1 MRKFGSWN
9 IAGQSLPKVDLVASS
24 FDLLC
29 IQEMPRGPP
38 GWDDH
43 ATDNFVWFSH
53 QGKEQWRG
61 VGIGVAREIFDSIT
75 DKTFCERGAAWVVR
89 LKNHKRFILAS
100 LHCPTGAREIFDS
113 ITDKTFCERGAAWVV
128 RLKNHKRF
136 ILASLHCPTGVSVTT
151 YQRDVTEF
159 KQALRRWHVDLPV
172 LCGVDV
178 NEVVGWNTE
187 DSADA
192 SIRAGAKIDKTL
204 EVMANLNM
212 RPVAPQMCDRLR
224 PTHYPRDENRAG
236 RHIDAIFSRRVGVTP
251 VVLRPELRVEI
262 NTDHALLEMYVEIQ
276 KTRPARWNTWDDGVE
291 EGGRDDEWSEPQ
303 PEPAVDP
310 YHQWNDQANMQNLGM
325 GQWAPT
331 WTGDNGGMVR
341 PVHTVTSNPNVQR
354 GMTDVLSVD
363 GVNIAMTVLENLVVK
378 TTADSGVLGKYHN
391 VNANLVVKM
400 TADSGVLGKYHNV
413 NANLHVLLVLTA
425 NLEWKGRSEGMLVPT
440 SSFTSLGGVVAL
452 LFYHE
457 TAGRQ
462 ASTVM
467 GYGLIVPALT
477 WRSAGKEEGAGR
489 PAAFRRAT
497 EESGGGLVVNQAM
510 RDHFREILRRADRRD
525 EPAQASPS
533 PPQQQQYGGVGSDG
547 VVHQVL
553 THTGGGTF
561 SSPWWTAAEWRRW
574 RARRARL
581 AESTVEVGV
590 DWSATGLPMV
600 MDFVAEL
607 MGASPGMCSTPGTTT
622 TTSSTCSSFSGTS
635 PNSVPTARGTVT
647 TSMAAVLTSLPST
660 STSTFLENGQQG
672 SGQEEEDVMLMQTGA
687 RTDAPDREENNRTE
701 ENSQVGENMSV
712 GETAEEGGY
721 GDGADGPEEPG
732 EAYGLSADE
741 RDELVEL
748 GWDEG
753 VVADLHEFLLY
764 LSDVR
769 SRAGAGAVAWAL
781 GQSAHSLILAESTLD
796 LATDVLFRRVQ
807 GVAEERPEDFGVRGR
822 LCVGFAGFQKAL
834 GGMHLRITQRLL
846 QDEWMRTSDV
856 GDPPLLGPAG
866 GVLAD
871 NTQTAA
877 LALEASSSWEG
888 TPEQDAAGHQP
899 EHPGE
904 DADDVEEDSHSL
916 MQLTRD
922 EENDLD
928 NLAVDD
934 EVRRCLRD
942 LLRSLEEQ
950 ENRDVGAEYR
960 WGVQQVL
967 EACVGAQR
975 VMECVRNILRNR
987 VVPSQAMR
995 SWPCQRI
1002 PPFGPLRSRIGAW
1015 MAEYRWVVVQA
1026 FDRELGA
1033 SLQELLGCPA
1043 ASREPV
1049 GPATPA
1055 RRGRATREPRVPPRG
1070 SRSRS
1075 PVVRSSSM
1083 VPGVGTGNVLSS
1095 TGVTSVVEGDTGMAD
1110 EREDIGVRDRPAPDL
1125 PGDPGVRAGPGVGSD
1140 VPGLPVH
1147 APPCGPIETVP
1158 VPPHGGSVGGDDDDG
1173 AVTAS
1178 VARETGPGVA
1188 AGMGPGALDL
1198 PCLALPGEGVPALL
1212 EGPALPEGPGIRPR
1226 APAAEGFDA
1235 GALPVPG
1242 DGVDVLRTSVLYG
1255 GLDASSTPGMGSMT
1269 GDGPEP
1275 EGSP

>member
-1 MRKFGSWN
+1 MVCPVEFLDKALADDGKYDM
-9 IAGQSLPKVDLVASS
+9 AGRLPP
-24 FDLLC
+24 LL
-29 IQEMPRGPP
+29 
-38 GWDDH
+38 
-43 ATDNFVWFSH
+43 
-53 QGKEQWRG
+53 
-61 VGIGVAREIFDSIT
+61 
-75 DKTFCERGAAWVVR
+75 AA
-89 LKNHKRFILAS
+89 LAGCLLGGLAS
-100 LHCPTGAREIFDS
+100 GRPPSRVRAR
-113 ITDKTFCERGAAWVV
+113 
-128 RLKNHKRF
+128 
-136 ILASLHCPTGVSVTT
+136 
-151 YQRDVTEF
+151 
-159 KQALRRWHVDLPV
+159 
-172 LCGVDV
+172 
-178 NEVVGWNTE
+178 
-187 DSADA
+187 
-192 SIRAGAKIDKTL
+192 
-204 EVMANLNM
+204 
-212 RPVAPQMCDRLR
+212 
-224 PTHYPRDENRAG
+224 
-236 RHIDAIFSRRVGVTP
+236 
-251 VVLRPELRVEI
+251 
-262 NTDHALLEMYVEIQ
+262 
-276 KTRPARWNTWDDGVE
+276 NTWDDGVE

-331 WTGDNGGMVR
+331 WSWSSWSSWDGWSTGEQDRRQWWDGAPSAHRDQQPERATWHDRR
-341 PVHTVTSNPNVQR
+341 PQR
-354 GMTDVLSVD
+354 GWREYRDDGPGEPRGQDDGGQWGAWEVPQRERQPRGQDDGGQWSAWEVPQRERRREYRDDGPREPRGQDDGGQWGAWEVPQRERQPRGQDDGGQWSAWEVPQRERQPARAPRPDRQPGMEREERRDAGTDEFLYIPGWGRGAPLLPRDRRAAGFYRD
-363 GVNIAMTVLENLVVK
+363 GVWVDRPRTDLE
-378 TTADSGVLGKYHN
+378 
-391 VNANLVVKM
+391 
-400 TADSGVLGKYHNV
+400 
-413 NANLHVLLVLTA
+413 
-425 NLEWKGRSEGMLVPT
+425 ERWQR
-440 SSFTSLGGVVAL
+440 GGGGEVRTQRR
-452 LFYHE
+452 E
-457 TAGRQ
+457 DRQ
-462 ASTVM
+462 RQWFDGTF
-467 GYGLIVPALT
+467 
-477 WRSAGKEEGAGR
+477 R

-781 GQSAHSLILAESTLD
+781 GQWAHSLILAESTLD

-877 LALEASSSWEG
+877 LALEVARERARNLVDRARRARRARLATAASSSWEG